1 MMSSPGVEEGGTLLG
16 SSCIT
21 PSLSTLSNYL
31 TIYTAPVEHH
41 GPRRADEVVRDAGQP
56 AGGVG
61 QPVVRPG
68 QGALVQTLGRCGQV
82 WAPVHGAE
90 VGVVHAGHLLHL
102 RPHELRQQRLVL
114 PLPPALGA
122 ALHREEDVLWH
133 VASV

>member
-21 PSLSTLSNYL
+21 PSLSIVSNYLNYLHYL

-56 AGGVG
+56 PGGVG

-68 QGALVQTLGRCGQV
+68 QGALVQTLARCGHLYTVQRYESCTQDTSFTSGHTNFVSSV
-82 WAPVHGAE
+82 WSCPF
-90 VGVVHAGHLLHL
+90 
-102 RPHELRQQRLVL
+102 RQPWAL
-114 PLPPALGA
+114 PCT
-122 ALHREEDVLWH
+122 EERMCYLM
-133 VASV
+133 